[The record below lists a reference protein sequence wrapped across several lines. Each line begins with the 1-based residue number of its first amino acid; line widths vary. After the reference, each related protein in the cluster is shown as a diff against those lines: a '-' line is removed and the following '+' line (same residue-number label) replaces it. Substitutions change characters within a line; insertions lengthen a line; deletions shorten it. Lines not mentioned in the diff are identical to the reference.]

1 MPPSDEHRRI
11 RERGVLAFEVGLEDP
26 RALAQAPQTC
36 IGSFL
41 ATLVA
46 SASDKGGHPTGTTA
60 LATTLRISDTA
71 SPIPVALSTVLS
83 ACSTTTLRWR
93 AGQSV
98 LSLEAS
104 HNLTLVTRCERA
116 LRASH
121 ATGARRRR
129 GARESV

>member
-1 MPPSDEHRRI
+1 MQPIITTEQSAVLFGENLVRPCHQSDEHRRI

-71 SPIPVALSTVLS
+71 SPIPVV
-83 ACSTTTLRWR
+83 CPP
-93 AGQSV
+93 
-98 LSLEAS
+98 
-104 HNLTLVTRCERA
+104 C
-116 LRASH
+116 
-121 ATGARRRR
+121 
-129 GARESV
+129 